1 MSDDTPDSEDPLQTL
16 ADARAE
22 CRRLNALLQ
31 KSEADC
37 RDTQQQLQ
45 QAQKMEALGTL
56 VAGVAH
62 EINNPINL
70 ILYNLPLL
78 QKTWADLLPVLVE
91 HRDRE
96 PERKFGGF
104 SYDFLKDHLPQLIAD
119 MEMAANRVV
128 KIVSD
133 LKNFSRQSNIA
144 EKSPLD
150 LNTAVQN
157 ALRLSQSTMRK
168 AGATVTLE
176 LTEGLPAIEGNL
188 QNIEQIVLNILI
200 NAVQAI
206 DHDHGE
212 ITLKTWATLKDGR
225 VHLSVAD
232 NGRGV
237 APEMADRLFLPF
249 VTDKQGRGGTGL
261 GLSISYGLVKAHGGE
276 IGFEARPS
284 GGTIFTVSLPSLLKR
299 SAARILVVDDDRMV
313 RQILMEALARP
324 RCYLLEEAANGIEA
338 SIRLGT
344 YRPDLLI
351 LDVFMPEMDGV
362 EVCRHIRAEPALAGM
377 KVIITTGFPG
387 HPKLDELAELGF
399 PHVLPKPFNI
409 PVLLRMAREL
419 LEPVSAAPPA

>member
-1 MSDDTPDSEDPLQTL
+1 MTEEDPGREDAWQAL
-16 ADARAE
+16 AEARAE
-22 CRRLNALLQ
+22 CKRLSSLLL
-31 KSEADC
+31 KSEAAC
-37 RDTQQQLQ
+37 RDTEQQLQ
-45 QAQKMEALGTL
+45 QAQKMETLGTL

-70 ILYNLPLL
+70 MLYNLPLL
-78 QKTWADLLPVLVE
+78 HKTWADLLPVLMAQRE
-91 HRDRE
+91 RE

-144 EKSPLD
+144 EKSLLN
-150 LNTAVQN
+150 LNTAVRN
-157 ALRLSQSTMRK
+157 ALRLSQSTLRK
-168 AGATVTLE
+168 AGLAITLE
-176 LTEGLPAIEGNL
+176 LTEDLPEIEGNL
-188 QNIEQIVLNILI
+188 QNIEQVVLNILI
-200 NAVQAI
+200 NAAQSI
-206 DHDHGE
+206 DHGHGE
-212 ITLKTWATLKDGR
+212 IVVRTGVTLKDGR
-225 VHLSVAD
+225 VHLSISD

-237 APEMADRLFLPF
+237 APEIADRLFLPF
-249 VTDKQGRGGTGL
+249 VTDKQAQGGTGL

-276 IGFEARPS
+276 VGFENRPG
-284 GGTIFTVSLPSLLKR
+284 GGTTFTVSLPSVLKR
-299 SAARILVVDDDRMV
+299 KAARVLVVDDDRMV
-313 RQILMEALARP
+313 RQILMEALAFP

-351 LDVFMPEMDGV
+351 LDVFMPEMDGL

-387 HPKLDELAELGF
+387 HPKLDELAALGF
-399 PHVLPKPFNI
+399 THVLAKPFDI

-419 LEPVSAAPPA
+419 LDPA

>member
-1 MSDDTPDSEDPLQTL
+1 MTEEDPGREDAWQAL
-16 ADARAE
+16 AEARAE
-22 CRRLNALLQ
+22 CKRLSSLLS
-31 KSEADC
+31 KSEAAC
-37 RDTQQQLQ
+37 RDTAQQLQ
-45 QAQKMEALGTL
+45 QAQKMETLGTL

-70 ILYNLPLL
+70 MLYNLPLL
-78 QKTWADLLPVLVE
+78 HKTWADLLPVLMAQRE
-91 HRDRE
+91 RE

-144 EKSPLD
+144 EKSPLNI
-150 LNTAVQN
+150 NTAVRN
-157 ALRLSQSTMRK
+157 ALRLSQSTLRK
-168 AGATVTLE
+168 AGLAITLE
-176 LTEGLPAIEGNL
+176 LTEDLPEIEGNL
-188 QNIEQIVLNILI
+188 QNIEQVVLNILI
-200 NAVQAI
+200 NAAQSI
-206 DHDHGE
+206 DHGHGE
-212 ITLKTWATLKDGR
+212 IVVRTGFTLKDGR
-225 VHLSVAD
+225 VHLSISD

-237 APEMADRLFLPF
+237 APEIADRLFLPF
-249 VTDKQGRGGTGL
+249 VTDKQAQGGTGL

-276 IGFEARPS
+276 VGFENRPG
-284 GGTIFTVSLPSLLKR
+284 GGTTFTVSLPSVLKR
-299 SAARILVVDDDRMV
+299 KAARVLVVDDDRMV
-313 RQILMEALARP
+313 RQILMEALAFP

-351 LDVFMPEMDGV
+351 LDVFMPEMDGL

-387 HPKLDELAELGF
+387 HPKLDELAALGF
-399 PHVLPKPFNI
+399 THVLAKPFDI

-419 LEPVSAAPPA
+419 LDPA

>member
-1 MSDDTPDSEDPLQTL
+1 MPDDTPDPEDLRQAL
-16 ADARAE
+16 AEARAE
-22 CRRLNALLQ
+22 CKRLSALLQ
-31 KSEADC
+31 KSETAC
-37 RDTQQQLQ
+37 REVAQQLQ
-45 QAQKMEALGTL
+45 QAQKMETLGTL

-70 ILYNLPLL
+70 MLYNLPLL
-78 QKTWADLLPVLVE
+78 HKTWADLLPVLMAHRE
-91 HRDRE
+91 HE

-144 EKSPLD
+144 EKSPLN
-150 LNTAVQN
+150 LNTAVRN
-157 ALRLSQSTMRK
+157 ALRLSQSTFRTSGL
-168 AGATVTLE
+168 AIALE
-176 LTEGLPAIEGNL
+176 LAEDLPEIEGNL
-188 QNIEQIVLNILI
+188 QNVEQVVLNILV
-200 NAVQAI
+200 NAAQSI

-212 ITLKTWATLKDGR
+212 IVVRTGFTLKDGR
-225 VHLSVAD
+225 VHLAISD
-232 NGRGV
+232 NGKGV
-237 APEMADRLFLPF
+237 APEIAERLFLPF
-249 VTDKQGRGGTGL
+249 VTDKQAQGGTGL
-261 GLSISYGLVKAHGGE
+261 GLSISYGLVKAHGGD
-276 IGFEARPS
+276 IGFEPRPE
-284 GGTIFTVSLPSLLKR
+284 GGTTFTVSLPSILKR
-299 SAARILVVDDDRMV
+299 TAARVLVVDDDRMV
-313 RQILMEALARP
+313 RQILMEALAFP

-351 LDVFMPEMDGV
+351 LDVFMPEMDGL

-387 HPKLDELAELGF
+387 HPKLDELAALGF
-399 PHVLPKPFNI
+399 THVLAKPFDI

-419 LEPVSAAPPA
+419 LEPA